1 MYLTLRKSNTL
12 ICFENQWYVQWRLG
26 FRNIYAIFI
35 VTFSRAKFF
44 VLPVC
49 VKTDMLSKDIN
60 LLFMQIGWN
69 VFHKKQRKS
78 VLYDCIKS
86 LKNFT
91 FFIMNVPS
99 WDHLKMTDR
108 YFTPL
113 EICVW
118 YDDMKN
124 KRIGGWNKWG
134 KE

>member
-1 MYLTLRKSNTL
+1 MFRESMICTMTFRIQKYLRHLYRYIFKSK
-12 ICFENQWYVQWRLG
+12 I
-26 FRNIYAIFI
+26 
-35 VTFSRAKFF
+35 F

-124 KRIGGWNKWG
+124 KRIGG
-134 KE
+134 